1 MRGVGAAEGREPNRP
16 TPIPSRGEGGLIS
29 IRGCIIRRK
38 SVQTPLPSGGAGGG
52 YRFLHRLQIA
62 WRQDDIGIEDDE
74 PFTRCALGAVVT
86 ALAGSAV
93 ALHEILQVEL
103 LFVFSTHVIAWDTR
117 AILHDDDFKILYFL
131 LAEALQ
137 QFVHLVGT
145 VINGYNDGVFHDYII
160 K

>member
-1 MRGVGAAEGREPNRP
+1 VG
-16 TPIPSRGEGGLIS
+16 L
-29 IRGCIIRRK
+29 
-38 SVQTPLPSGGAGGG
+38 L
-52 YRFLHRLQIA
+52 LHRLQIA
-62 WRQDDIGIEDDE
+62 RRQDDIGIEDDE
-74 PFTRCALGAVVT
+74 PFTRCSLSAVVA

-145 VINGYNDGVFHDYII
+145 VINGYNDGVFHDHII

>member
-1 MRGVGAAEGREPNRP
+1 LRVN
-16 TPIPSRGEGGLIS
+16 
-29 IRGCIIRRK
+29 
-38 SVQTPLPSGGAGGG
+38 
-52 YRFLHRLQIA
+52 RLQIA

-74 PFTRCALGAVVT
+74 PFARCSLGAVVT
-86 ALAGSAV
+86 ALARSAV

-103 LFVFSTHVIAWDTR
+103 FFVFSTHVIAWDTR
-117 AILHDDDFKILYFL
+117 AILYDDDFKILYFL
-131 LAEALQ
+131 QAEALQ